1 MTCLQLGGACSKTFS
16 ANTFKEIAELSKQH
30 GMEMYQQQDALHLK
44 AMEEMQTLMQSP
56 EVFQQWFEKKQKE
69 FNALPNNE

>member
-1 MTCLQLGGACSKTFS
+1 MTCLQLGGACLITFS
-16 ANTFKEIAELSKQH
+16 ANTFEEIAAMSKQH
-30 GMEMYQQQDALHLK
+30 GIEMYQQQDAAHIK

-56 EVFQQWFEKKQKE
+56 QAFQEWLDNKRKE